1 MRSTVCF
8 AIALLT
14 PLVGVLASPVSLL
27 GQRVEEVYVLKAM
40 DDHAVIVRQNG
51 EAYLIE
57 KGIGCLSLGR
67 LEGRAVSIS
76 SRGLFLGIGSR
87 LTIPDRNQD
96 CRIREHELIGQ
107 AEDLDCYESSIL
119 NPTPFMGN
127 NGEIFRLADGSIWEV
142 KYEYEYMYEY
152 YPSVLVCPTL
162 GKLIVDGEVL
172 NVQKLN

>member
-1 MRSTVCF
+1 MR
-8 AIALLT
+8 
-14 PLVGVLASPVSLL
+14 
-27 GQRVEEVYVLKAM
+27 
-40 DDHAVIVRQNG
+40 
-51 EAYLIE
+51 
-57 KGIGCLSLGR
+57 CLSLGR

-96 CRIREHELIGQ
+96 CRIWEHELIGQ